1 MNEEQFVSFLNSRK
15 KDTNFRKISLVQL
28 FVYPEVNYCFRHFL
42 QNLKVFRQKFHQS
55 AFHLR

>member
-28 FVYPEVNYCFRHFL
+28 FVYPEVKLFGLDIFTKLNP
-42 QNLKVFRQKFHQS
+42 
-55 AFHLR
+55 